1 VRVPPIAFGTQEWV
15 EEFQTRLNDSASYR
29 NAAATWEG
37 ALGLEFGAEP
47 DLGWPETRY
56 AVLDLWHGECREAGF
71 VTAAEAE
78 QTPFLIRAPYSRWKQ
93 VLRGQLDPIKGMM
106 QGKLRLRGD
115 LPTIVRHVKAA
126 KELVHIATEIPT
138 DFPDER

>member
-1 VRVPPIAFGTQEWV
+1 LSSVAFGTQEWV
-15 EEFQTRLNDSASYR
+15 EEFRERLNASPAYR
-29 NAAATWEG
+29 EAASTWEG

-71 VTAAEAE
+71 TTQAEAQE
-78 QTPFLIRAPYSRWKQ
+78 APFLIRAPYTRWKQ
-93 VLRGQLDPIKGMM
+93 VLRSELDPIKGMM

-126 KELVHIATEIPT
+126 KELVSIATQIPT
-138 DFPDER
+138 DFPDET